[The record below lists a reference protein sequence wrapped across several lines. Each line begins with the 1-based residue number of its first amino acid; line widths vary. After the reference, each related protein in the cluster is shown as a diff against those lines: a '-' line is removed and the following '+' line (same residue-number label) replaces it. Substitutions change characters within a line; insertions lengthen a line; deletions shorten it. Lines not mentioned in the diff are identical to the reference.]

1 MFVCL
6 EKVLKM
12 AAEPEQVEETKEVM
26 EVTETSS
33 QEDSVS
39 ESKSRWVT
47 WSKPLLSDDVI
58 AFPRTSVLILA
69 TRLRPASVFL
79 STGVVE

>member
-47 WSKPLLSDDVI
+47 
-58 AFPRTSVLILA
+58 
-69 TRLRPASVFL
+69 
-79 STGVVE
+79 